1 MVRTSSTRRNGRRLP
16 LMVGTLALFGLLLA
30 ASNVSAQAKKA
41 EKTDIPVPSIPGIY
55 NIDKINELVEKN
67 WEANKLT
74 PSPRCSDYEFIRR
87 ASLDI
92 IGRIATV
99 DEIRQYMGWKESERR
114 SKLIE
119 RLVESGEFNEN
130 FANIWTVLLLTR
142 TGSRKLYQDQMKDW
156 LANALNHK
164 SDEDENGNPINKGK
178 DGEPQDAK
186 EKEKGKSKAKG
197 EKSEPV
203 VYDAD
208 WSKIARKLISATGK
222 TNENPAVN
230 FVLHHMGED
239 VAPNERNAMGR
250 YDMVPVTSRTTRLFA
265 GLRTQCTQCHDHP
278 FNTEWGQQH
287 FWGINA
293 FFRQTAGVRPPMM
306 AAKKK
311 EQLKEA
317 QLELRDEPGV
327 NTKAIVS
334 YERRSGVLLYIDPTF
349 LDGKKIKSTSK
360 LSRREELANLITKS
374 PYFSKAYVNRMWG
387 HFFGKSFTKDSID
400 DFGEHNPVTNEELLD
415 TLAKEWA
422 EKYNHNPRV
431 LVRWICNSKAYGLSS
446 VANKTNDKPEDEVF
460 FSRMLEKPMSPEQMF
475 ESMMTA
481 TAVQSSKTERMET
494 KERWLDKLVQNFGND
509 EGEEGSFSGTIV
521 QALILMNGEDINK
534 AISDE
539 KVGTVAAVLKK
550 RAFSPKAASEA
561 MNDLFLAALNRPAT
575 KAEMAKFTDPKIFNL
590 PRVPSA
596 PSNQQAFWTRY
607 YQDIFWAVLNSN
619 EFILNH

>member
-1 MVRTSSTRRNGRRLP
+1 MVRTSSGRRNGRRLP
-16 LMVGTLALFGLLLA
+16 LALGTLAALGLLLA
-30 ASNVSAQAKKA
+30 ASNASAQAKKV
-41 EKTDIPVPSIPGIY
+41 EKVDVPVSSIPGVQL
-55 NIDKINELVEKN
+55 IDKINELVEKN

-74 PSPRCSDYEFIRR
+74 PSPRCSDFEFIRR

-99 DEIRQYMGWKESERR
+99 DEIRQYMSWKESERR
-114 SKLIE
+114 SKLVE
-119 RLVESGEFNEN
+119 RLVESSEFNDN

-142 TGSRKLYQDQMKDW
+142 TGSRKMYQEQMKDW
-156 LANALNHK
+156 LSEALSRKN
-164 SDEDENGNPINKGK
+164 DKG
-178 DGEPQDAK
+178 
-186 EKEKGKSKAKG
+186 
-197 EKSEPV
+197 V
-203 VYDAD
+203 HDAD
-208 WSKIARKLISATGK
+208 WSEIAQKLVSATGK

-230 FVLHHMGED
+230 FILHHMGDD

-250 YDMVPVTSRTTRLFA
+250 YDMVPVTSRTTRLFL

-306 AAKKK
+306 AAKKGK
-311 EQLKEA
+311 ELKEA
-317 QLELRDEPGV
+317 QLELRDEPSV
-327 NTKAIVS
+327 NTKGIVS
-334 YERRSGVLLYIDPTF
+334 YERRSGVLLFIDPTF

-360 LSRREELANLITKS
+360 LSRREELAKLISKS

-387 HFFGKSFTKDSID
+387 HFFGKSFTKDSMD
-400 DFGEHNPVTNEELLD
+400 DFGEHNPVTNEELLE
-415 TLAKEWA
+415 TLSKEWA
-422 EKYNHNPRV
+422 ENYGHNPRT

-481 TAVQSSKTERMET
+481 TAVQSSKTERAET
-494 KERWLDKLVQNFGND
+494 KERWLDKLVLNFGND

-521 QALILMNGEDINK
+521 QALILMNGDDINK

-550 RAFSPKAASEA
+550 RAFSPKAAHDA

-575 KAEMAKFTDPKIFNL
+575 KAEIAKFTDPKVYNL

-607 YQDIFWAVLNSN
+607 YQDIFWAILNSN

>member
-1 MVRTSSTRRNGRRLP
+1 MVRTSSGRRNGRRLP
-16 LMVGTLALFGLLLA
+16 LALGTLAAFGLLLA
-30 ASNVSAQAKKA
+30 ASNASAQAKKV
-41 EKTDIPVPSIPGIY
+41 EKVDVPVSSIPGIQL
-55 NIDKINELVEKN
+55 IDKINELVEKK
-67 WEANKLT
+67 WEDNKLT
-74 PSPRCSDYEFIRR
+74 PSARCTDYEFIRR

-99 DEIRQYMGWKESERR
+99 DEIRKFMGDDEKTRR

-119 RLVESGEFNEN
+119 RLVEHPEFNEN

-142 TGSRKLYQDQMKDW
+142 TGSRKMYQEQMKDW
-156 LANALNHK
+156 LYEALDHK
-164 SDEDENGNPINKGK
+164 NDKGIH
-178 DGEPQDAK
+178 
-186 EKEKGKSKAKG
+186 
-197 EKSEPV
+197 
-203 VYDAD
+203 DAD
-208 WSKIARKLISATGK
+208 WSDISRKLVSATGK

-230 FVLHHMGED
+230 FILHHMGDD
-239 VAPNERNAMGR
+239 VAPNARNELGR
-250 YDMVPVTSRTTRLFA
+250 FDMVPVTSRTTRLFL
-265 GLRTQCTQCHDHP
+265 GTRTQCTQCHDHP
-278 FNTEWGQQH
+278 FNADLGQHQ

-293 FFRQTAGVRPPMM
+293 FFRQTSGARPPMM
-306 AAKKK
+306 AAKKGK
-311 EQLKEA
+311 ELKEA

-327 NTKAIVS
+327 NTKGIVA
-334 YERRSGVLLYIDPTF
+334 YERRSGVLLYVDPTF
-349 LDGKKIKSTSK
+349 LDGKKIKSNSK
-360 LSRREELANLITKS
+360 ATRREELANFIIKS
-374 PYFSKAYVNRMWG
+374 PFFAKASVNRMWA
-387 HFFGKSFTKDSID
+387 HFFGKSFTKDAVD

-422 EKYNHNPRV
+422 ENYGHNPRT
-431 LVRWICNSKAYGLSS
+431 LIRWICNSKAYGLST

-460 FSRMLEKPMSPEQMF
+460 FARMLEKPMTPEQMF

-481 TAVQSSKTERMET
+481 TAVQSSKADRAET
-494 KERWLDKLVQNFGND
+494 KERWLDKLVLNFGND

-550 RAFSPKAASEA
+550 RAFSRTAASDA

-575 KAEMAKFTDPKIFNL
+575 KAEIAKFTDPKIFNL

-607 YQDIFWAVLNSN
+607 YQDVFWAILNSN

>member
-16 LMVGTLALFGLLLA
+16 LTVGTLALLGLLLA
-30 ASNVSAQAKKA
+30 PSNVSAQPKKA

-74 PSPRCSDYEFIRR
+74 PSARCSDFEFIRR

-99 DEIRQYMGWKESERR
+99 DEIRTYMSWKESERR

-119 RLVESGEFNEN
+119 RLVELGEFNEN
-130 FANIWTVLLLTR
+130 FANLWTVLLLTR
-142 TGSRKLYQDQMKDW
+142 TGSRKLYQEQMKDW
-156 LANALNHK
+156 LAEALNHK
-164 SDEDENGNPINKGK
+164 VGDQEEDEDGK
-178 DGEPQDAK
+178 IIK
-186 EKEKGKSKAKG
+186 EKKETKG
-197 EKSEPV
+197 PP

-208 WSKIARKLISATGK
+208 WSKIARRLIAATGK

-306 AAKKK
+306 AAKKNK
-311 EQLKEA
+311 ELKEA

-360 LSRREELANLITKS
+360 LSRRKELAGLITKS

-387 HFFGKSFTKDSID
+387 HFFGKSFTKDAID

-460 FSRMLEKPMSPEQMF
+460 FARMLQKPMTPEQMF

-550 RAFSPKAASEA
+550 RAFSRTAASDA
-561 MNDLFLAALNRPAT
+561 INDLFLAALNRPAT
-575 KAEMAKFTDPKIFNL
+575 KAEIAKFTDPKVLNL

-596 PSNQQAFWTRY
+596 PSNQQTFWTRY